1 MQERVLHLG
10 QHLAE
15 ELEHLLPHAWR
26 VLRVRGQDAGRER
39 EPRPA
44 WSAPRPRPRP
54 AGFLPSSLPR
64 GHLRCEKLAWS
75 ALPAP
80 WPALSLHD
88 LVITEHATCS
98 PLNHCCVPSG
108 RDTAW
113 HLAGPRHISAD

>member
-44 WSAPRPRPRP
+44 WSVPRPRPRGIP
-54 AGFLPSSLPR
+54 PLVAAQRAPS
-64 GHLRCEKLAWS
+64 LRETGLVRAAS
-75 ALPAP
+75 SP